1 MHAIILMGTNIFKET
16 REAYTVL
23 FEKIVE
29 ASLRVGLELDTQ
41 QLSALAM
48 LLDGAS
54 YREIAQTLDIPRSEA
69 VAMAKGAVDGVG
81 LFLDRLGSIEMM
93 QREMQREQ
101 DRKIERLE
109 SQHRLQIQELNDEIA
124 YLKKR
129 LQSRSRSL
137 RDLSIHQLPI
147 APMLMSIL
155 LREGYFTLDDVAKE
169 ERETLKALPGMT
181 KEMMGVIDKLIY
193 LSKGF

>member
-1 MHAIILMGTNIFKET
+1 MGVSNSKKT
-16 REAYTVL
+16 REAYTNL
-23 FEKIVE
+23 LEKMVD
-29 ASLRVGLELDTQ
+29 ASLRMGLELDVMQ
-41 QLSALAM
+41 QSALAM
-48 LLDGAS
+48 LLEEAS
-54 YREIAQTLDIPRSEA
+54 YREIAQTFGIPRSEA
-69 VAMAKGAVDGVG
+69 FTLAKGAVDGLG
-81 LFLDRLGSIEMM
+81 LFLDRLGSIEKM
-93 QREMQREQ
+93 QRELQREQ

>member
-1 MHAIILMGTNIFKET
+1 MHTPNLKET
-16 REAYTVL
+16 REAYATL
-23 FEKIVE
+23 LEKIVE
-29 ASLRVGLELDTQ
+29 ALLRMGLELDTR

-48 LLDGAS
+48 LLDGVS
-54 YREIAQTLDIPRSEA
+54 YREIAQTFGIPRSEA
-69 VAMAKGAVDGVG
+69 VTLVRGAVDGLG

-93 QREMQREQ
+93 QREQ
-101 DRKIERLE
+101 DQKIESLKRE
-109 SQHRLQIQELNDEIA
+109 HSLQIQELNDEIA
-124 YLKKR
+124 YLEKR

-181 KEMMGVIDKLIY
+181 REMMGVVDKLID
-193 LSKGF
+193 LSKGC